1 VIHRLGSVALALAVA
16 APVLG
21 AQSFGARAT
30 VAFVRETVGQ
40 SGSTQLRS
48 GATWGGEGAFAL
60 GPAVLT
66 VRYLQGS
73 IDSAAGT
80 APVDFVEGQALLM
93 IRPVRFLAAG
103 FGPHA
108 RSFVEP
114 GGTQRW
120 LMWEIHGQGFA
131 PLVASFL
138 EAYVEGWAVV
148 GSSIDLVESLD
159 HGLGME
165 GGLRVAL
172 GRLPVSVRVRYRTER
187 LALGSGLRQETH
199 EQIALAIGV
208 GRR

>member
-1 VIHRLGSVALALAVA
+1 MIRWLGGVACGLAITAAV
-16 APVLG
+16 LE
-21 AQSFGARAT
+21 AQSFGARAA

-40 SGSTQLRS
+40 AGDTQLRS
-48 GATWGGEGAFAL
+48 GSTWGGEGAFGL
-60 GPAVLT
+60 GPATLT

-73 IDSAAGT
+73 IDAAAGT
-80 APVDFVEGQALLM
+80 APADFVEGQALLM
-93 IRPVRFLAAG
+93 VRPLRWVAVG

-120 LMWEIHGQGFA
+120 LMWEVHGQGVA
-131 PLVASFL
+131 PLVGSFL
-138 EAYVEGWAVV
+138 EAYLEGWAVV

-199 EQIALAIGV
+199 EQVALAIGV

>member
-1 VIHRLGSVALALAVA
+1 VTRWLGSVALGLAIASPALR
-16 APVLG
+16 

-40 SGSTQLRS
+40 SGATELRS
-48 GATWGGEGAFAL
+48 GATWGGEGGVAL
-60 GPAVLT
+60 GPAALT

-80 APVDFVEGQALLM
+80 APADFVEGQVLLM
-93 IRPVRFLAAG
+93 VRPLRWLAAG

-120 LMWEIHGQGFA
+120 LMWEIHGQGIA
-131 PLVASFL
+131 PLVGSFL

-187 LALGSGLRQETH
+187 LALGGGLRQETH
-199 EQIALAIGV
+199 EQVALAIGV